1 MVLEIVDGKTY
12 QKIIGDYK
20 YFYNSMAFHELNR
33 KKADEVLFF
42 LFKGKHYKMGIA
54 GGVINQEL
62 QFPYSAPFAMPEIIR
77 ESRLGEMEEAIQ
89 LLDTYAQTNK
99 MASVT
104 FRLPPF
110 FYDESNIS
118 KMQTVLLNEEYQIQE
133 CDLNFQF
140 YMNNQVQYIDILQRN
155 AKKNLQRAQGADFD
169 FVKCIGEI
177 EKKRAYQVIQKNR
190 CRKGYPLRMSWEQ
203 VQETIR
209 ITEHDIFLLNKKG
222 KDVAAIVFC
231 VNKDVYQVI
240 YWGDIDGYSEERPM
254 NLLAENVYEFY
265 QQKGI
270 HVLDIGPS
278 TENGVPNYGLC
289 DFKESI
295 GCQCSSKYTLKK
307 FFQ

>member
-1 MVLEIVDGKTY
+1 MVLEIVDEKTY

-110 FYDESNIS
+110 FMMNLI
-118 KMQTVLLNEEYQIQE
+118 YQ
-133 CDLNFQF
+133 
-140 YMNNQVQYIDILQRN
+140 
-155 AKKNLQRAQGADFD
+155 
-169 FVKCIGEI
+169 
-177 EKKRAYQVIQKNR
+177 R
-190 CRKGYPLRMSWEQ
+190 CRQS
-203 VQETIR
+203 
-209 ITEHDIFLLNKKG
+209 
-222 KDVAAIVFC
+222 C
-231 VNKDVYQVI
+231 
-240 YWGDIDGYSEERPM
+240 
-254 NLLAENVYEFY
+254 
-265 QQKGI
+265 
-270 HVLDIGPS
+270 
-278 TENGVPNYGLC
+278 
-289 DFKESI
+289 
-295 GCQCSSKYTLKK
+295 
-307 FFQ
+307 